1 MRIATSKPL
10 DLNELKTNLERDIPG
25 VKCTWRGSRVL
36 VVSQPAVSKS
46 AAAQVLSGKKKAT
59 VNEGFASMG
68 GQLLFV
74 FCLVGFGFLIPGIIY
89 LIAFFPKQKAIRN
102 KIGEY
107 VRTNYSDIEV
117 K

>member
-1 MRIATSKPL
+1 M
-10 DLNELKTNLERDIPG
+10 PG
-25 VKCTWRGSRVL
+25 IKCTWRGSKVL
-36 VVSQPAVSKS
+36 IVSQPAVSKS

-59 VNEGFASMG
+59 VNEGFATMG

-74 FCLVGFGFLIPGIIY
+74 LFLIGLGIVIPGIVY
-89 LIAFFPKQKAIRN
+89 LIVFFPKQKAIRN

-107 VRTNYSDIEV
+107 VRTNYGDVQV